1 VPLKLCVA
9 ASNEWPCPET
19 GRELAALFDRFS
31 LRKAVAPIRSP
42 AGRQRLLWTRDHT
55 PKLSA
60 SVTPAEVE
68 QAHADA
74 RALPWT
80 AEAKAALE
88 AILRELAKEGVQPGD
103 RRQFKAV
110 SVVQAYAWLNGAAAV
125 APEHLE
131 VAAHCLWDDPAEQ
144 PQKVAQ
150 VIAKVANPAGMR
162 VSPLLLEA
170 EEVLAAADARDLA
183 AAAKAAAKLSEIDK
197 QLAGLTGDGRLERA
211 RGYVR
216 DQLRRLKLASL
227 EAL

>member
-1 VPLKLCVA
+1 V
-9 ASNEWPCPET
+9 
-19 GRELAALFDRFS
+19 
-31 LRKAVAPIRSP
+31 RSQ

-55 PKLSA
+55 PRLSTA
-60 SVTPAEVE
+60 ITPVEVE
-68 QAHADA
+68 RAHADA
-74 RALPWT
+74 LALPWT
-80 AEAKAALE
+80 DDAKAALE

-110 SVVQAYAWLNGAAAV
+110 GVVQAYAWLCGAVAV

-131 VAAHCLWDDPAEQ
+131 VAAHCLWDDPLEQ
-144 PQKVAQ
+144 PAKVAQ
-150 VIAKVANPAGMR
+150 VIARVANPAGMR
-162 VSPLLLEA
+162 VSQLLLEA

-183 AAAKAAAKLSEIDK
+183 AAARAAAKLGEIDR